1 MGGRTEVFK
10 SVRILAA
17 FGIVALLC
25 VLGALAASAQEAGVI
40 LGVVKDT
47 SGGVVP
53 NAKIT
58 VTNADTSA
66 SRTVTTGDDGAY
78 RVPGLQPGHYS
89 VKIEASGFQTQTV
102 TGLTL
107 NVAEELT
114 SNATVP
120 VGTSTQEVT
129 VTGEAPVINTTTSS
143 LGNLINDQTISEL
156 PMNGRNY
163 TDLTLMTPGVVSTT
177 HSGLGDAGLWY
188 S

>member
-10 SVRILAA
+10 SFRTWAA

-25 VLGALAASAQEAGVI
+25 VLAALPASAQEAGVI

-47 SGGVVP
+47 SGGTVP
-53 NAKIT
+53 NAKVT
-58 VTNADTSA
+58 VTNVDTSA

-78 RVPGLQPGHYS
+78 RVPALQPGHYS
-89 VKIEASGFQTQTV
+89 VKVEAAGFQTQNV

-114 SNATVP
+114 SNATVQ

-143 LGNLINDQTISEL
+143 LGNLINDQTIAEMPL
-156 PMNGRNY
+156 NGRNY
-163 TDLTLMTPGVVSTT
+163 TETASRSTR
-177 HSGLGDAGLWY
+177 L
-188 S
+188 